1 MEAIMSNN
9 QQVIQNFLPPGK
21 KAAICF
27 SIDDIH
33 PGKSTD
39 AYEAG
44 GDLSKGALGLVENL
58 LIRHPELKLTV
69 FLTADWRMVNP
80 FPTYK
85 ILSKIPGLR
94 DKIYLAPVMPK
105 GTMQL
110 RKHPEF
116 VEYLKRLPNTEI
128 AFHGLHHVHKGLFT
142 NLEFQN
148 QSYTEFVTI
157 LGEIEA
163 EFIACGLDYKK
174 GLCPPN
180 WLAPA
185 NLMDAMVADNF
196 TFLASAR
203 DLFTPVSKDA
213 KANMSGLKGVSMIY
227 PERIANGKLI
237 HLPANFNATRSID
250 RAIEIIEHNGLLSI
264 KAHIAKSLAGH
275 MLYDGV
281 DEIYMNYLDTLLTV
295 LKQKYGEQLWFGTMN
310 EIASYAAKVD
320 LNK

>member
-1 MEAIMSNN
+1 MTNN
-9 QQVIQNFLPPGK
+9 QNVIQNFLPPRK

-27 SIDDIH
+27 SIDDVH
-33 PGKSTD
+33 PGKSSD

-44 GDLSKGALGLVENL
+44 GDLGKGALGLVENL
-58 LIRHPELKLTV
+58 LVRHPELKLTV

-85 ILSKIPGLR
+85 FLSKIPFLR

-116 VEYLKRLPNTEI
+116 VEYLKKMPNTEI
-128 AFHGLHHVHKGLFT
+128 AFHGLHHVHKGLLT
-142 NLEFQN
+142 NLEFQK
-148 QSYTEFVTI
+148 QSFNDFENI
-157 LGEIEA
+157 LAEIEG
-163 EFIACGLDYKK
+163 EFKACGLNFQK

-180 WLAPA
+180 WLAPE
-185 NLMDAMVADNF
+185 NLINAMVADNF
-196 TFLASAR
+196 TFLASSR

-213 KANMSGLKGVSMIY
+213 KSNMSGLKGVSMIY

-264 KAHIAKSLAGH
+264 KAHVAKSLAGH
-275 MLYDGV
+275 ILYDGV
-281 DEIYMNYLDTLLTV
+281 DEVYMNYLDTLLTV
-295 LKQKYGEQLWFGTMN
+295 LKQKYGEQLWFGTMS
-310 EIASYAAKVD
+310 EIASFASKVE
-320 LNK
+320 LKN

>member
-1 MEAIMSNN
+1 MTNN
-9 QQVIQNFLPPGK
+9 QNVIQNFLPPGK

-27 SIDDIH
+27 SIDDVH
-33 PGKSTD
+33 PGKSSD

-44 GDLSKGALGLVENL
+44 GDLGKGALGLVENL
-58 LIRHPELKLTV
+58 LVRHPELKLTV

-85 ILSKIPGLR
+85 FLSKIPFLR

-116 VEYLKRLPNTEI
+116 VEYLKKMPNTEI
-128 AFHGLHHVHKGLFT
+128 AFHGLHHVHKGLLT

-148 QSYTEFVTI
+148 QSFNDFENI
-157 LGEIEA
+157 LAEIEG
-163 EFIACGLDYKK
+163 EFKACGLNFQK

-180 WLAPA
+180 WLAPE
-185 NLMDAMVADNF
+185 NLINVMVADNF
-196 TFLASAR
+196 TFLASSR

-213 KANMSGLKGVSMIY
+213 KSNMSGLKGVSMIY

-264 KAHIAKSLAGH
+264 KAHVAKSLAGH
-275 MLYDGV
+275 ILYDGV
-281 DEIYMNYLDTLLTV
+281 DEVYMNYLDTLLTV
-295 LKQKYGEQLWFGTMN
+295 LKQKYGEQLWFGTMS
-310 EIASYAAKVD
+310 EIASFASKVE
-320 LNK
+320 LKN